1 MPGAPSAGFVCAME
15 DVLDV
20 YTQPYDPSHP
30 TVCLD
35 ETSKQLVGGEVQ
47 EPLPVAP
54 GKPAR
59 FDHHY
64 ARNGVAN
71 LFMLLELLTGRCQVK
86 VTERRTRRDW
96 AVVMKDLVDHHYP
109 EADAITLVV
118 DNLNT
123 HQKAALY
130 EVFPPE
136 EAKRIADK
144 IDMHFTP
151 KRGSWLNIAEI
162 GLNVLYRQCLD
173 RRISIIQQLGKE
185 VKAWLTERD
194 QNPPIVNWRFNT
206 KDARIKLKHLYP
218 ALLPG

>member
-1 MPGAPSAGFVCAME
+1 MRPWPA
-15 DVLDV
+15 
-20 YTQPYDPSHP
+20 
-30 TVCLD
+30 
-35 ETSKQLVGGEVQ
+35 K
-47 EPLPVAP
+47 LPA
-54 GKPAR
+54 
-59 FDHHY
+59 
-64 ARNGVAN
+64 
-71 LFMLLELLTGRCQVK
+71 
-86 VTERRTRRDW
+86 TRASPR
-96 AVVMKDLVDHHYP
+96 
-109 EADAITLVV
+109 
-118 DNLNT
+118 LNT

-130 EVFPPE
+130 KVFLPE

-173 RRISIIQQLGKE
+173 RRISTIQQLGKE

-206 KDARIKLKHLYP
+206 KDARIKLKRLYP